1 MTLEL
6 ENSEELKEKNNSSH
20 SKNKF
25 QKKEHKWKELLY
37 NLFYEIKSEIIN
49 SKIEIEEDEYQ
60 ENINSITIPQL
71 VNYIHDSIQILL
83 KKKIEDSKEEQKEL
97 DKKLYLNNDNINNK
111 NKIENESYLE
121 YENIIRNLESKQRIL
136 TKNYFQQKLQ
146 IDAMENKLEEYMEM
160 EDEFEEMKAKYKY
173 EDGRFLNNDRKDNEI
188 LIIRSENSNLKLE
201 INKFEEKVKLL
212 EEEIISKNKKID
224 EINQEL
230 QKLKNQYNEKKIEQN
245 NAPSININIS
255 NVHSNSNINNNN
267 NEINNN
273 NDIISNETELGS
285 NTAACNACNCNSNIK
300 KNNFNN
306 FNRNST
312 NFITNSKF
320 FYNYVNEQISINNN
334 KKNTFSSKKKKE
346 KTEKINHKNYYRN
359 KTSKDKKLLS
369 QKIKTKLLNNKNN
382 ICDLLSTTRNESLD
396 RAKQDLLNKYLIGIK
411 ANKNIMNLNNS
422 CVKVNSLTG
431 KIYYKKNGSSNNIM
445 NNIQIQSNKKNNN
458 SNNNGFNSLRS
469 NSNSYKTKPPS
480 ASQSHNNV
488 ISYRSVS

>member
-6 ENSEELKEKNNSSH
+6 DNSQEYNHNNSSK
-20 SKNKF
+20 SKSKY

-37 NLFYEIKSEIIN
+37 NLFYEIKSEILN
-49 SKIEIEEDEYQ
+49 TKLEIEEDEYQ
-60 ENINSITIPQL
+60 ENINSTTIPQL

-83 KKKIEDSKEEQKEL
+83 KKKIEDSKEEQKEIDKKYYL
-97 DKKLYLNNDNINNK
+97 DKNLKSPENQ
-111 NKIENESYLE
+111 NKINIEETNFLE
-121 YENIIRNLESKQRIL
+121 YESIIKNLESKQRIL
-136 TKNYFQQKLQ
+136 TKNVFQQKLQ
-146 IDAMENKLEEYMEM
+146 IDAMENKIEEYMEM
-160 EDEFEEMKAKYKY
+160 EDEFEEMKTKLKY

-188 LIIRSENSNLKLE
+188 LIIRGENSILKNE
-201 INKFEEKVKLL
+201 INKLEEKVKSL
-212 EEEIISKNKKID
+212 EEEINKKDLKIEEINKELENLKNKFD
-224 EINQEL
+224 EKQ
-230 QKLKNQYNEKKIEQN
+230 NEAN
-245 NAPSININIS
+245 TAPSININIS

-267 NEINNN
+267 NEINNMN
-273 NDIISNETELGS
+273 NNETDGGNL
-285 NTAACNACNCNSNIK
+285 IK
-300 KNNFNN
+300 KNIYNP
-306 FNRNST
+306 NRNSS

-320 FYNYVNEQISINNN
+320 FYNYVNEQISINN

-346 KTEKINHKNYYRN
+346 KTEKMNHKNYYRN

-411 ANKNIMNLNNS
+411 GNKNIMNLNNS
-422 CVKVNSLTG
+422 CMKVNSLTG
-431 KIYYKKNGSSNNIM
+431 KIYYKKSGNNNM

-458 SNNNGFNSLRS
+458 DINSIRSKS
-469 NSNSYKTKPPS
+469 NSNKTKPPS

>member
-6 ENSEELKEKNNSSH
+6 DNSQEYNHNNSSK
-20 SKNKF
+20 SKSKY

-37 NLFYEIKSEIIN
+37 NLFYEIKSEILN
-49 SKIEIEEDEYQ
+49 TKLEIEEDEYQ
-60 ENINSITIPQL
+60 ENINSTTIPQL

-83 KKKIEDSKEEQKEL
+83 KKKIEDSKEEQKEIDKKYYL
-97 DKKLYLNNDNINNK
+97 DKNLKSCENQ
-111 NKIENESYLE
+111 NKINIEETNFVE
-121 YENIIRNLESKQRIL
+121 YESIIKNLESKQRIL
-136 TKNYFQQKLQ
+136 TKNVFQQKLQ
-146 IDAMENKLEEYMEM
+146 IDAMENKIEEYMEM
-160 EDEFEEMKAKYKY
+160 EDEFEEMKTKLKY

-188 LIIRSENSNLKLE
+188 LIIRGENSILKNE
-201 INKFEEKVKLL
+201 INKLEEKVKSL
-212 EEEIISKNKKID
+212 EEEVNKKDLKIEEINKELENLKNKFD
-224 EINQEL
+224 EKQ
-230 QKLKNQYNEKKIEQN
+230 NEAN
-245 NAPSININIS
+245 TAPSININIS

-267 NEINNN
+267 NEINNMN
-273 NDIISNETELGS
+273 NNETDGGNL
-285 NTAACNACNCNSNIK
+285 IK
-300 KNNFNN
+300 KNIYNP
-306 FNRNST
+306 NRNSS

-320 FYNYVNEQISINNN
+320 FYNYVNEQISINN

-346 KTEKINHKNYYRN
+346 KIEKMNHKNYYRN

-411 ANKNIMNLNNS
+411 GNKNIMNLNNS
-422 CVKVNSLTG
+422 CMKVNSLTG
-431 KIYYKKNGSSNNIM
+431 KIYYKKSGNNNM

-458 SNNNGFNSLRS
+458 DINSIRSKS
-469 NSNSYKTKPPS
+469 NSNKTKPPS